1 MKKILLF
8 IVFISYSSIW
18 AQEANLFSVTLN
30 HNAISVKD
38 VNRSVM
44 FYKTVL
50 HLEEITNRTEKEG
63 IRWMSLGEGKE
74 LHLISLLKEPVTINK
89 AIHFALT
96 TTNFDAF
103 VKTFPDRYQSYLANN
118 TSSKDIASYVTAYNK
133 NKLVNLILEQS
144 LIPSW
149 ILNQDLYQ
157 KAINVQA
164 ELMMSANS
172 EKVRSDAANSL
183 LTHLKPPEVQKVELD
198 IGVKK
203 DGVMDDLKNVLTE
216 LALKQQQ
223 YIAAGITQISDVTQ
237 QRLVRVVEHD
247 SSPT

>member
-1 MKKILLF
+1 MGVLTVEQFKQALPSQFKASVNQELIDQINTTLADPNLYETYRDNLL
-8 IVFISYSSIW
+8 SYSHVMRDGKFKMGDYIL
-18 AQEANLFSVTLN
+18 A
-30 HNAISVKD
+30 VKYCSHKIMGAS
-38 VNRSVM
+38 N
-44 FYKTVL
+44 
-50 HLEEITNRTEKEG
+50 I
-63 IRWMSLGEGKE
+63 
-74 LHLISLLKEPVTINK
+74 
-89 AIHFALT
+89 
-96 TTNFDAF
+96 DAF
-103 VKTFPDRYQSYLANN
+103 VKTFPDRYQSYLANG

-198 IGVKK
+198 IGIKK
-203 DGVMDDLKNVLTE
+203 DGVMDDLKQVLTE

>member
-1 MKKILLF
+1 MGVLTVEQFKQALPSQFKASVNQELIDQINTTLADPNLYETYRDNLL
-8 IVFISYSSIW
+8 SYSHVMRDGKFKMSDYIL
-18 AQEANLFSVTLN
+18 A
-30 HNAISVKD
+30 VKYCSHKIMGAS
-38 VNRSVM
+38 N
-44 FYKTVL
+44 
-50 HLEEITNRTEKEG
+50 I
-63 IRWMSLGEGKE
+63 
-74 LHLISLLKEPVTINK
+74 
-89 AIHFALT
+89 
-96 TTNFDAF
+96 DAF
-103 VKTFPDRYQSYLANN
+103 VKTFPDRYQSYLANG

-164 ELMMSANS
+164 GLMMDDTVSH
-172 EKVRSDAANSL
+172 KVRSDAANSL
-183 LTHLKPPEVQKVELD
+183 LIHLKPPEVQKVELD
-198 IGVKK
+198 IGIKK

-247 SSPT
+247 SIPT

>member
-1 MKKILLF
+1 MGVLTVEQFKQALPSQFKASVNQELIDQINTTLADPNLYETYRDNLL
-8 IVFISYSSIW
+8 SYSHVMRDGKFKMSDYIL
-18 AQEANLFSVTLN
+18 A
-30 HNAISVKD
+30 VKYCSHKIMGAS
-38 VNRSVM
+38 N
-44 FYKTVL
+44 
-50 HLEEITNRTEKEG
+50 I
-63 IRWMSLGEGKE
+63 
-74 LHLISLLKEPVTINK
+74 
-89 AIHFALT
+89 
-96 TTNFDAF
+96 DAF
-103 VKTFPDRYQSYLANN
+103 VKTFPDRYQSYLANG

-164 ELMMSANS
+164 GLMMDDTVSH
-172 EKVRSDAANSL
+172 KVRSDAANSL

-198 IGVKK
+198 IGIKK
-203 DGVMDDLKNVLTE
+203 DGVMDDLKSVLTE

>member
-1 MKKILLF
+1 MGVLTVEQFKQALPSQFKASVNQELIDQINTTLADPNLYETYRDNLL
-8 IVFISYSSIW
+8 SYSHVMRDGKFKMSDYIL
-18 AQEANLFSVTLN
+18 A
-30 HNAISVKD
+30 VKYCSHKIMGAS
-38 VNRSVM
+38 N
-44 FYKTVL
+44 
-50 HLEEITNRTEKEG
+50 I
-63 IRWMSLGEGKE
+63 
-74 LHLISLLKEPVTINK
+74 
-89 AIHFALT
+89 
-96 TTNFDAF
+96 DAF
-103 VKTFPDRYQSYLANN
+103 VKTFPDRYQSYLANG

-164 ELMMSANS
+164 GLMMDDTVSH
-172 EKVRSDAANSL
+172 KVRSDAANSL
-183 LTHLKPPEVQKVELD
+183 LIHLKPPEVQKVELD
-198 IGVKK
+198 IGIKK